1 MLVGSTAQWV
11 SNNSIGSALIGNPPN
26 TQRDWY
32 IVRGLLRVVGMGET
46 DPASG
51 FVLAAR
57 KTDITESKRSSII
70 AGLVVSLVIILSVTL
85 TRLALRLSVATMRF
99 GIDDWATIAAAGM
112 GLTYTT
118 CQLIM
123 AIKGG
128 GDHIWE
134 HTYEDYNTFNYY
146 GVLDKIVF
154 YATVAL
160 IKTSL
165 ALFIRRLT
173 TGISKKWRR
182 FCDFF
187 LLTLALYLVSATIWF
202 LFTCDP
208 LRAQWDLLYRG
219 QLEETPSCI
228 DGLLWGRIYNVAH
241 VVQGVVLL
249 LSPMVILWKVRI
261 EIKKKIRLFFIWGCG
276 LLAVL
281 CGLMRMLDANF
292 TSDIFWSYTQLL
304 IWTALDVT
312 VGIVVISLPV
322 LDDMIAANVRKAI
335 LKTRKTNTG
344 GRNGYGHLDKSKTSR
359 LGPPSTVRIAN
370 PIGPDR
376 ELGDDWN
383 EVLPNRSEADQKLRC
398 NAKDSPVELNII
410 RTVE

>member
-261 EIKKKIRLFFIWGCG
+261 EIKKKIRLFFIW
-276 LLAVL
+276 AV
-281 CGLMRMLDANF
+281 
-292 TSDIFWSYTQLL
+292 LL

-322 LDDMIAANVRKAI
+322 LDDMIAASVRKAI